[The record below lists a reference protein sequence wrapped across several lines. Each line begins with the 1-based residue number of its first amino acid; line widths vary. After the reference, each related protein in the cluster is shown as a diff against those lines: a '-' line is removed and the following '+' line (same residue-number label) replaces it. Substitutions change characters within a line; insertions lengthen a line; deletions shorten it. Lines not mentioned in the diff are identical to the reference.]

1 MIKTFKILF
10 FLAFANPITY
20 SQEYNFTVAG
30 HLYGSPQ
37 SINQSYPAESL
48 LANTGFIKS
57 FNSSFFLSLGDNCQN
72 GNDSLSLKIFEE
84 SFTKNIKIPVF
95 TAYGNHDG
103 NRKSIEKRIGKK
115 TFYSFEFNKDL
126 FIFLDSELNYKDLNG
141 TCLNFMIKILK
152 DAGQKSNLNNIFIFS
167 HKLMWATMDSKF
179 KIITSNSNDPKYDYN
194 KYNYFTSKIRRVINK
209 LAIQKNI
216 FWMAGDIGAN
226 QYLPLFYGKSNRLN
240 VIATGLG
247 DRPNDLILNIKVSG
261 KSVKISGYNLLTHK
275 IVNLREYD
283 MAHWIDYFEKS
294 KVLERKIQKLLDR
307 NFFFGVGSG
316 LFSTIILFL
325 LVKKLLEL
333 YY

>member
-1 MIKTFKILF
+1 MIKTFKILL
-10 FLAFANPITY
+10 FLAFINPNTY
-20 SQEYNFTVAG
+20 SQEYNFTVSG
-30 HLYGSPQ
+30 HLYGSPE

-57 FNSSFFLSLGDNCQN
+57 FNSNFFISLGDNCQN

-103 NRKSIEKRIGKK
+103 DRKSIEKRIGKK

-126 FIFLDSELNYKDLNG
+126 FIFLDSELNSKDLNG
-141 TCLNFMIKILK
+141 ICLNFMINILK
-152 DAGQKSNLNNIFIFS
+152 DSGQKSNLNNIFIFS

-194 KYNYFTSKIRRVINK
+194 RYNYFTLKIRHLINK

-226 QYLPLFYGKSNRLN
+226 QSLPLFYGKLKRLH

-247 DRPNDLILNIKVSG
+247 DRPNDLILNIKVSNKKVG
-261 KSVKISGYNLLTHK
+261 ISGYNLLKHNGE
-275 IVNLREYD
+275 NLREYD
-283 MAHWIDYFEKS
+283 IVHWREHLKKS
-294 KVLERKIQKLLDR
+294 KVLKRKIQKLLDR
-307 NFFFGVGSG
+307 NFYLGVGLG
-316 LFSTIILFL
+316 VFSTIILFL
-325 LVKKLLEL
+325 SVKNF
-333 YY
+333 